1 MAIKIP
7 ILTEFNKKGIRD
19 AEATLGQFGKNIGFA
34 FAAVGAAAIAAGVVV
49 ADFASKS
56 IAAAEDVRQADNRLQ
71 QVANSMGLFGAQT
84 DAVSARLIKFAESNE
99 IVLATDAELIKSAQA
114 KLLTFKNL
122 AVSADETGG
131 AFDRATMAA
140 LDLAAA
146 GFGSAETNATQL
158 GKALQDPIKGLTAL
172 TRSGVTFTAQ
182 EKENIKVLVQSG
194 KTLQAQDLILQA
206 IETQVGGTAE
216 ATAKAS
222 DKMKL
227 AFENIY
233 EQVGEALLP
242 AFDEFVVVLTELT
255 PQIGDALVPI
265 AEHLADVFR
274 EDVLPAIQNFTKW
287 LASPEGTKKLKEF
300 TDAIIAGIGQIII
313 FTTSIINNWE
323 AIKNTAIAIG
333 TAVVVYKTLTTA
345 IQLATAAQLLLNIA
359 VEANPYLALAKILVV
374 VVTAIV
380 AASVALTSF
389 SDSQK
394 KARESATGLSGR
406 TAELVAE
413 QVRLK
418 ELVDNGVISFTE
430 YKNAMKPVQDE
441 LGFITKDSIL
451 LRLETNKLND
461 ISLAKFRS
469 QLGDT
474 RIDGKKLVEN
484 ARELAYYMAGGK
496 AGGYKPL
503 PDPTEII
510 ASPSG
515 PSAADKAAEAFK
527 KVQKLIKDTR
537 AKVLDAQADYRKA
550 INKAEFE
557 YLKNESDIRKEYTD
571 KLLSVIEDSKNR
583 IRDAF
588 RTTASLTVA
597 SFLNE
602 FKSVEAARLT
612 AFEEAKQAAKAAGSI
627 FTEAF
632 VDGDPVDAYLKTLR
646 NKVLANAKI
655 LQVSGKLVEA
665 GFSQTFIEQII
676 ATGQE
681 GGLKL
686 AEGLLAANPEVI
698 KEVQALYKDI
708 ERVSETGADAL
719 ADTLFEKQGLATTE
733 LVKLYE
739 STQQQLLDALESN
752 YLDYTNSLDEAALAL
767 KDAISDVSVNFN
779 QAIIEMEGEL
789 GGLETTV
796 RQFRDF
802 LNGVAG
808 NTLSATTRNAIGASG
823 KTAGGGGF
831 VFDIDKAL
839 GQAAGSYAG
848 SINNQPQT
856 VINVNVQ
863 TDASQSTAMVGKA
876 IGNTITKYVS
886 TGGQVRVVSGSV
898 AV

>member
-19 AEATLGQFGKNIGFA
+19 AEATLGQFGKNIGIA

-56 IAAAEDVRQADNRLQ
+56 ISAAENVRQADDRLK

-84 DAVSARLIKFAESNE
+84 DAVSQRLINFAESNE
-99 IVLATDAELIKSAQA
+99 IVLATDAELIKSTQA

-122 AVSADETGG
+122 ATTADETGG

-146 GFGSAETNATQL
+146 GFGSAESNATQL
-158 GKALQDPIKGLTAL
+158 GKALQDPIKGLNAL

-242 AFDEFVVVLTELT
+242 AFDEFVVVLTDLT
-255 PQIGDALVPI
+255 PQISDALVPV
-265 AEHLADVFR
+265 AEHLADVFKT
-274 EDVLPAIQNFTKW
+274 DVLPAIQNFTKW
-287 LASPEGTKKLKEF
+287 LASPEGTKKLREF
-300 TDAIIAGIGQIII
+300 TDAIIAGIEEIII
-313 FTTSIINNWE
+313 FTTAVINNWD

-345 IQLATAAQLLLNIA
+345 IQVATAAQLLLNIA
-359 VEANPYLALAKILVV
+359 VDANPYVAFAKILAT

-380 AASVALTSF
+380 AASVALTAF
-389 SDSQK
+389 TDSNK
-394 KARESATGLSGR
+394 KAREAATGLTGR
-406 TAELVAE
+406 SAELVAE

-418 ELVDNGVISFTE
+418 ELLDAGVITFKE
-430 YKNAMKPVQDE
+430 YEDAMKPVQEE
-441 LGFITKDSIL
+441 LGLITKDSIL
-451 LRLETNKLND
+451 LRKETIKLND
-461 ISLAKFRS
+461 ISLSKFRS

-474 RIDGKKLVEN
+474 RIDGEKLVAN
-484 ARELAYYMAGGK
+484 ARELAYYMNGGK

-503 PDPTEII
+503 VDPADEITT
-510 ASPSG
+510 PSG
-515 PSAADKAAEAFK
+515 PTAAEKAAEAFK
-527 KVQKLIKDTR
+527 KVQKLIKDTGKR
-537 AKVLDAQADYRKA
+537 VRETQADYRQA
-550 INKAEFE
+550 VNKAELE
-557 YLKNESDIRKEYTD
+557 YLQNESDIRKEYTD
-571 KLLSVIEDSKNR
+571 KLLSVIQDSKNR
-583 IRDAF
+583 IREAF
-588 RTTASLTVA
+588 RQTASLTVA
-597 SFLNE
+597 SFLSE
-602 FKSVEAARLT
+602 FKAVEAARLT
-612 AFEEAKQAAKAAGSI
+612 AFEEAKQAAKEAGSI

-646 NKVLANAKI
+646 NKVLANAKV

-676 ATGQE
+676 ATGEE

-719 ADTLFEKQGLATTE
+719 ADTLYEKQGLATTE

-739 STQQQLLDALESN
+739 STQQQLLDALEAN
-752 YLDYTNSLDEAALAL
+752 YLDYTKSLDDAATAL
-767 KDAISDVSVNFN
+767 KDSIKDITDDFNDAIT
-779 QAIIEMEGEL
+779 EMGGNL
-789 GGLETTV
+789 GGLMGTV
-796 RQFRDF
+796 KQFQDW
-802 LNGVAG
+802 LDGVAG
-808 NTLSATTRNAIGASG
+808 STTAATSPLSPRGAMG
-823 KTAGGGGF
+823 KTTDGVGF
-831 VFDIDKAL
+831 KFDLENAL
-839 GQAAGSYAG
+839 GSEYGAYMTGK
-848 SINNQPQT
+848 PQT
-856 VINVNVQ
+856 VINVNVS
-863 TDASQSTAMVGKA
+863 TDASQSVAMVGKA